1 MYEAT
6 GLSGRSVRRALTL
19 ALLFVRPRNGPGT
32 PAHGDLHEQIAEVT
46 RQIARRPD
54 DARLYV
60 KRGELHRFHG
70 ERDAALADYDR
81 AARIDPTMAEVDLG
95 RGKTLLEAGR
105 PAPARAA
112 LERFLERRPDHAEG
126 RLSLARA
133 LVRLRRPLE
142 ADAEYARAIRLV
154 GQPKPDLYFER
165 ATALASSGRIDV
177 LRIRVLDEG
186 IERLGSLAAL
196 EELAVSLER
205 RRGTWDGALA
215 RLDRISAGKARLGVV
230 PRPTGRD
237 PRGSGKAGGSAG
249 VARRGKGI
257 DRESARSSSSDAG
270 DREAGA
276 RSEGLPRSPRGQ
288 EPEGEVRCERL
299 RDCW

>member
-1 MYEAT
+1 MFVRSN
-6 GLSGRSVRRALTL
+6 GLSGRSVRCALAL
-19 ALLFVRPRNGPGT
+19 ALLLCGLGT
-32 PAHGDLHEQIAEVT
+32 DRASAHGDLHDQIAEVT

-112 LERFLERRPDHAEG
+112 LERALERRPAHAEG
-126 RLSLARA
+126 RLSLARV
-133 LVRLRRPLE
+133 LVRIRRPLE

-154 GQPKPDLYFER
+154 DQPKPDLYFER
-165 ATALASSGRIDV
+165 ATALASSGRVDAA
-177 LRIRVLDEG
+177 IRVLDEG

-196 EELAVSLER
+196 EDLAVSLER

-215 RLDRISAGKARLGVV
+215 RLDRSSAGKTRRESYL
-230 PRPTGRD
+230 
-237 PRGSGKAGGSAG
+237 
-249 VARRGKGI
+249 ARRGEI
-257 DRESARSSSSDAG
+257 LADAG
-270 DREAGA
+270 RPEEARASLVAA
-276 RSEGLPRSPRGQ
+276 RKSIESLPA
-288 EPEGEVRCERL
+288 RL
-299 RDCW
+299 RRTRAIVRLERDVKSSLDRLEAKSRKEKTDAKG